1 MKMSVERRW
10 NGTDRENR
18 STGKEN
24 LSQCRF
30 NTNLT
35 RTVLLSNP
43 VLHNEMTVIN
53 RLKQEK

>member
-10 NGTDRENR
+10 NGIDRGEQ
-18 STGKEN
+18 EYWEED
-24 LSQCRF
+24 LSQCHF
-30 NTNLT
+30 YTNLT

-53 RLKQEK
+53 RLNQHN